1 MARRARKRRAG
12 ARPSAPPR
20 ATAPPSAPRAAS
32 PPPAGLPETNGHR
45 GSSPGETISRSHH
58 AISAGGHRAV
68 SAGGAVSDR
77 NHRAVSP
84 GEAESPR
91 EAMAR
96 GYARARAKDEA
107 AREALVPLAPGERPW
122 PIVVSVVLATVFAVA
137 NVVLVVV
144 GWDADTSVA
153 SPLIFSAV
161 MLVAAAGMWQLKY
174 WAVLGWEVLLGVTFI
189 GALLSLLRA
198 SNAYGVIL
206 AVAVMALSG
215 PLFYSLIRQMARIQM
230 PKRK

>member
-20 ATAPPSAPRAAS
+20 ATARPSAPHAAS
-32 PPPAGLPETNGHR
+32 AAPSGAPETNGHHAPLR
-45 GSSPGETISRSHH
+45 AEATAVGE
-58 AISAGGHRAV
+58 AV
-68 SAGGAVSDR
+68 SG
-77 NHRAVSP
+77 
-84 GEAESPR
+84 R

-96 GYARARAKDEA
+96 GYARAREKDEA

-122 PIVVSVVLATVFAVA
+122 PIVVSVVLATVFAIA
-137 NVVLVVV
+137 NIVLVVV

-161 MLVAAAGMWQLKY
+161 MLAAAAGMWQLKY

-206 AVAVMALSG
+206 AVVVMALSG
-215 PLFYSLIRQMARIQM
+215 PLFYLLIRQMARIQM